1 MTIFT
6 IAAWLV
12 GIGCV
17 AMIGMGFYAITLD
30 KPEDHPQT
38 YIDSPMSVCSPS
50 RQNTLTGANLDSQQE
65 IESLR
70 NVIRQRNRTIKQLRA
85 ELEQQQAPVEQPQQ
99 QVVVSGSGNRF
110 EWLEIR
116 GGSCE

>member
-38 YIDSPMSVCSPS
+38 YIYRVGHVCYFKMV
-50 RQNTLTGANLDSQQE
+50 G
-65 IESLR
+65 
-70 NVIRQRNRTIKQLRA
+70 
-85 ELEQQQAPVEQPQQ
+85 
-99 QVVVSGSGNRF
+99 
-110 EWLEIR
+110 
-116 GGSCE
+116 